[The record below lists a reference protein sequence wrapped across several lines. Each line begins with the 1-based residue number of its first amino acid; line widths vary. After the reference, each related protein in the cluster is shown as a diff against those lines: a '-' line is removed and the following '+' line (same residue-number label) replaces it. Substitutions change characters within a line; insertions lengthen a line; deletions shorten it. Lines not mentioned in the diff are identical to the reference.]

1 MAIARP
7 QVLVFQEFTLT
18 PAEIIDAL
26 RAHISGPNAM
36 LHRYSVDA
44 EKALID
50 LGAYNKDADTC
61 YPWPG
66 RAAGGLVDDSY
77 TRLFVDNAMLLYFED
92 MQGDFSGGRG
102 TVTVVSGRTNWIR
115 SSTVSFKANGT
126 NWPRSALLNDRDVQ
140 VGDKVWLRG
149 ISDVTSDCT
158 EIILNTYVTGF
169 AADEVAGEVET
180 CRTDTNNAAT
190 QSASAEINQTKGPF
204 NCVSATVDGSAY
216 DGLADGF
223 TCETYT
229 IDVVASSI
237 SGCQAARLRITS
249 ASGTDDQDEITP
261 EAFGSPTPIG
271 TRGLVVAFHDNLLGA
286 SCSSQASA
294 EDAAPTQ
301 LVFGQRWVVSVCQ
314 TFEKTCCE
322 AGGVYSGDQ
331 NDVYIVEVT
340 KGGMFSDLPQITCT
354 TVKGLD
360 LSGPTEVTGPNV
372 QFPVGTNG
380 VGILFTDC
388 FGSSSSCSSTESGN
402 SVCVPLGDGTL
413 TQGLRKGDKFYI
425 TVLSPQQGPL
435 RTLILKH
442 DVPKKIRDA
451 ADLDLRLFIAK
462 DGLEIT
468 EDRLSNPP
476 LVNWTQEATQFCTIS
491 DITSYDKTWTKNG
504 VELPLPLW
512 SGTLYVNYREWLP
525 DLAEDVGT
533 IQDVSQIDQIP
544 GPLDPDNPL
553 KYGVFKA
560 LQNTG
565 GDFQSQTPGVTV
577 KYTAVADPNSLD
589 SWQNVIERV
598 DGRQDIYMFVPLTHD
613 RPVWDLF
620 QAHVNNESTPDA
632 GNWKALFIDLQAKST
647 VMLVG
652 QSTANAQLLN
662 PTSTDGQIVLAT
674 LDDDPEATGTQY
686 TRLQCDSDNS
696 GFITYGVRPGDIVRY
711 LFTVDAFGN
720 ESYHEFVVDQVL
732 SEGTL
737 LLLEGFGEPVTEPQ
751 RIEIWH
757 TLEKDEIVTDLVD
770 QAQSFADHRVCA
782 IWPDLV
788 GVGGVTVDGYYVACA
803 LAGLASG
810 VAPHAGLTNVEVKGF
825 DDFSRSTKFFNGTQ
839 LDTLASGG
847 VWVVTEDQL
856 GTPESYHALN
866 TNVLT
871 VTIREEMVR
880 RNVDSMSY
888 LFQSRLGIFI
898 GRTNVTP
905 SMLEKLRNETQ
916 KVLDFLMTNGFTEEL
931 GPQLISGTIRDGYPA
946 VDPLLADRVD
956 IVVDLV
962 VPVPLNN
969 IELHLVV

>member
-7 QVLVFQEFTLT
+7 QVLVFQEFSLT
-18 PAEIIDAL
+18 PAEIIEAL

-36 LHRYSVDA
+36 LHRYANA
-44 EKALID
+44 EEKPLIN
-50 LGAYNKDADTC
+50 LGAYDRNQDVC

-66 RAAGGLVDDSY
+66 RQAGSKVDEGY
-77 TRLFVDNAMLLYFED
+77 TRLFVDNAMLMYFED

-102 TVTVVSGRTNWIR
+102 TVTAVAGRTNWIR
-115 SSTVSFKANGT
+115 SSSVSFKANGT
-126 NWPRSALLNDRDVQ
+126 NFPRSALLNDRDVK

-149 ISDVTSDCT
+149 IADVTGDCD

-169 AADEVAGEVET
+169 AADEVAGEVQD
-180 CRTDTNNAAT
+180 CRADLNNAAT
-190 QSASAEINQTKGPF
+190 QTASTEINQTRGPF
-204 NCVSATVDGSAY
+204 NCISATANGAGY
-216 DGLADGF
+216 DGLPDGF

-237 SGCQAARLRITS
+237 AGCQAARLRITS
-249 ASGTDDQDEITP
+249 ASGTDDQEEVQP
-261 EAFGSPTPIG
+261 EDFGAPTDIG
-271 TRGLVVAFHDNLLGA
+271 TRGLQVTFLDNALGA
-286 SCSSQASA
+286 SCSSEASA
-294 EDAAPTQ
+294 HDAEPVQ

-322 AGGVYSGDQ
+322 ARGTYSGDQ
-331 NDVYIVEVT
+331 NDVYIIEVT
-340 KGGMFSDLPQITCT
+340 KGGTFADLPAVTCT

-372 QFPVGTNG
+372 EVAVGTHG

-402 SVCVPLGDGTL
+402 SECVPLGDGTL

-442 DVPKKIRDA
+442 DVPKKIREA
-451 ADLDLRLFIAK
+451 EDLDLRLFIAK

-476 LVNWTQEATQFCTIS
+476 LVNWEQETTQFCVIA
-491 DITSYDKTWTKNG
+491 DITAYDATWTHNG

-512 SGTLYVNYREWLP
+512 EGTLYVQYREWLF
-525 DLAEDVGT
+525 DLTDEVGT
-533 IQDVSQIDQIP
+533 IQDVAQLDQIP

-565 GDFQSQTPGVTV
+565 GDFQSQTAGVTV
-577 KYTAVADPNSLD
+577 KYTAVADPDSLD

-598 DGRQDIYMFVPLTHD
+598 DGREDIYMFVPLTHD
-613 RPVWDLF
+613 REVMNLF

-632 GNWKALFIDLQAKST
+632 GNWKGMFVNLQAVTSK
-647 VMLVG
+647 MIVG
-652 QSTANAQLLN
+652 QSSANAQLLH
-662 PTSTDGQIVLAT
+662 PTSTDGEIVLAT

-686 TRLQCDSDNS
+686 TRLQCESDNG
-696 GFITYGVRPGDIVRY
+696 GFITYGVRPGDILRF

-720 ESYHEFVVDQVL
+720 ESYREFVVDQVL

-737 LLLEGFGEPVTEPQ
+737 LLLEGYGDPISEPQ

-757 TLEKDEIVTDLVD
+757 TQEKDEIVADLKE
-770 QAQSFADHRVCA
+770 QAQAFGDRRVCA
-782 IWPDLV
+782 VWPDLV
-788 GVGGVTVDGYYVACA
+788 GVGGVTVDGYYVCCA

-825 DDFSRSTKFFNGTQ
+825 DDFSRSTKFFNGSQ
-839 LDTLASGG
+839 LDELQDGG
-847 VWVVTEDQL
+847 VWIVTEDQD
-856 GTPESYHALN
+856 GTPHTYHALN

-871 VTIREEMVR
+871 VEIREEMVR

-888 LFQSRLGIFI
+888 LFRRRLAIFI

-905 SMLEKLRNETQ
+905 SMLEKLRAETQ

-931 GPQLISGTIRDGYPA
+931 GPQLIEGTIRDGFPRIH
-946 VDPLLADRVD
+946 PLIADRVE
-956 IVVDLV
+956 IVVDLN